1 MKQHFCNINGYLM
14 DFTGPMLLKFHLL
27 KHATYVYQL
36 VLKKNITAVFYTFW
50 ENYIETRKE
59 SYSADLCQK

>member
-36 VLKKNITAVFYTFW
+36 VLKKNITAVFYTF
-50 ENYIETRKE
+50 
-59 SYSADLCQK
+59 